1 MEVCPDCGAE
11 NPGRARF
18 CLECGAA
25 MAASSPRAVG
35 ERKPVSVG
43 GDVER
48 AGGHATLGATE
59 ATLVAPPTTWRGAA
73 RRASGVGQ
81 WLLRHEQYTSL
92 ALLALLAW
100 TAQFGSF
107 ARLGLYED
115 DYLFIARV
123 MGADPAYLADRLG
136 VFTDWPQGRPL
147 GFFLPDLFSFIGDKL
162 GGLPGIYLVGFVIV
176 VLNSYL
182 CYRLLRFRTPP
193 SVALVGAAVFLLF
206 PADTTK
212 ILLTHDFQLQPGLTF
227 LLLATIAYANQRPL
241 LAYPLALG
249 ALLCY
254 ETAFLPFIGIPLL
267 VLPWNRRLVRSMAW
281 HLLAVVVIL
290 GVVVAVRLLMGEER
304 VVASTS
310 GIGGTLVRIAASMII
325 GPAWA
330 VALFGYGPL
339 KAVPTWDLAMVV
351 TGVLIGA
358 AAAWILRVF
367 ATTRKRRKAVERPFH
382 AEMAVTD
389 RAVWREIGQ
398 LAVAGG
404 ALLCLGYGLAFTHF
418 PPLAVT
424 GRGTSVHLG
433 ATLGASVL
441 FASGYWALERLAART
456 RWPSL
461 APIVIGAY
469 LALASG
475 YSMAIARDFQ
485 QVWQTQRAFW
495 HDVAACCSDLQEGTV
510 LIYEWDGDVSGEF
523 IFANS
528 WADPLVLERVYR
540 FPSEW
545 SNPPRLFSL
554 TSWHERVELDPA
566 GNGLRWLVPEAAWD
580 EHWAPLPQANVI
592 VLRRENGRIV
602 RLTEPIDVGGG
613 RLQLKPIGSP
623 TTDGFGHGPLWPYL
637 AAPQ

>member
-1 MEVCPDCGAE
+1 MPVCPDSIKLSGGSRTAAAV
-11 NPGRARF
+11 GRIRAR
-18 CLECGAA
+18 
-25 MAASSPRAVG
+25 ASA
-35 ERKPVSVG
+35 
-43 GDVER
+43 
-48 AGGHATLGATE
+48 
-59 ATLVAPPTTWRGAA
+59 
-73 RRASGVGQ
+73 VGQ
-81 WLLRHEQYTSL
+81 WLLRHEQHTSL
-92 ALLALLAW
+92 MLLALLAW

-115 DYLFIARV
+115 DYLFIARA
-123 MGADPAYLADRLG
+123 MDADLAYLADRFR

-147 GFFLPDLFSFIGDKL
+147 GFVLPDLFSFFGDKL
-162 GGLPGIYLVGFVIV
+162 GGLPGIYLVGFAIV

-182 CYRLLRFRTPP
+182 CYRLLRLRTPQ
-193 SVALVGAAVFLLF
+193 SVALVGAAVFGLF

-227 LLLATIAYANQRPL
+227 LLLASIAYAHRRPL
-241 LAYPLALG
+241 LAYPLSLG
-249 ALLCY
+249 ALLSY
-254 ETAFLPFIGIPLL
+254 ETAFLPFIGLPLL

-281 HLLAVVVIL
+281 HLLAVIVIL
-290 GVVVAVRLLMGEER
+290 GVVVAVRLVLGEER
-304 VVASTS
+304 VVASAS
-310 GIGGTLVRIAASMII
+310 GIGGTLVKIAASLIV
-325 GPAWA
+325 GPVWA
-330 VALFGYGPL
+330 VALLGYGPL
-339 KAVPTWDLAMVV
+339 KAVPTWDLAMVA

-358 AAAWILRVF
+358 AAAWILWVF
-367 ATTRKRRKAVERPFH
+367 AAARKRRKAVERPFD
-382 AEMAVTD
+382 AQMTGAGK
-389 RAVWREIGQ
+389 AAWREIGQ

-404 ALLCLGYGLAFTHF
+404 VLLSLGYGLAFTHF

-424 GRGTSVHLG
+424 GRATSVHLG

-441 FASGYWALERLAART
+441 VAGGYWALERLAART

-461 APIVIGAY
+461 APIVMGAC

-475 YSMAIARDFQ
+475 YSMAIARDFA

-495 HDVAACCSDLQEGTV
+495 HGVAACCSDLQEGTL

-540 FPSEW
+540 FPSGW

-554 TSWHERVELDPA
+554 TSWRERVELDPI
-566 GNGLRWLVPEAAWD
+566 GNGLRWRVPEAAWD

-592 VLRRENGRIV
+592 VLRRENSRIV
-602 RLTEPIDVGGG
+602 RLTEPIDLGGG
-613 RLQLKPIGSP
+613 RLLLKPIAAP
-623 TTDGFGHGPLWPYL
+623 TTDGFGRGPLWPYL